1 MATKPGTG
9 KADFPGAGG
18 AIDAKTREAFN
29 GAIDAMAEWR
39 EEMAG
44 STERYSKK
52 VFDKLGVAAR
62 AMGWPDELIEA
73 TREQLEH
80 ASKLQMHMLDQV
92 MDAWQQQM
100 KAPGSASLAERVMGS
115 MPPFQSMGGGMPS
128 FPGVEAFQQAMSNM
142 PGMQGMGGLPFAPM
156 QFWMQAAE
164 MWQKHWASAMSMW
177 MSNLSAMPGMD
188 PKGPRWK

>member
-1 MATKPGTG
+1 MAMKATS

-52 VFDKLGVAAR
+52 VFDRMSVAAR
-62 AMGWPDELIEA
+62 LMGWPEELIEA
-73 TREQLEH
+73 TREQVEH
-80 ASKLQMHMLDQV
+80 ASKIQMHMLDQV
-92 MDAWQQQM
+92 MDAWEQQM
-100 KAPGSASLAERVMGS
+100 KSPGSNVFAERITT
-115 MPPFQSMGGGMPS
+115 GMQS
-128 FPGVEAFQQAMSNM
+128 FPGMPTFPGMEAFQKTFGSAPGRSGM
-142 PGMQGMGGLPFAPM
+142 PDAGGLPLAPL

-164 MWQKHWASAMSMW
+164 MWQKNWNSAMSMW
-177 MSNLSAMPGMD
+177 MNNLPGAD
-188 PKGPRWK
+188 GKSQR

>member
-1 MATKPGTG
+1 MATKSTG
-9 KADFPGAGG
+9 GKTDFPGAGG

-52 VFDKLGVAAR
+52 VFDKMGVAAR
-62 AMGWPDELIEA
+62 AMGWPEELIQA
-73 TREQLEH
+73 TREQIEH

-92 MDAWQQQM
+92 MDAWQEQV
-100 KAPGSASLAERVMGS
+100 KTPGSSVFLERMTTGK
-115 MPPFQSMGGGMPS
+115 MPS
-128 FPGVEAFQQAMSNM
+128 FPGMEAFQQVMSQMQGM
-142 PGMQGMGGLPFAPM
+142 PGMSGVGMAPL

-164 MWQKHWASAMSMW
+164 MWQKSWASAMSMW
-177 MSNLSAMPGMD
+177 MSSFPGMPGMAGMPGLD
-188 PKGPRWK
+188 SKDER

>member
-1 MATKPGTG
+1 MASKSTG
-9 KADFPGAGG
+9 GKTDFPGAGG

-52 VFDKLGVAAR
+52 VFDKMGVAAR
-62 AMGWPDELIEA
+62 AMGWPEELIQA
-73 TREQLEH
+73 TREQMEH

-92 MDAWQQQM
+92 MDAWQEQI
-100 KAPGSASLAERVMGS
+100 KSPGSTAFVERMTTGK
-115 MPPFQSMGGGMPS
+115 MPS
-128 FPGVEAFQQAMSNM
+128 FPGMEAFQQAMSNM
-142 PGMQGMGGLPFAPM
+142 PGMSGMPGMGGLGMAPL

-164 MWQKHWASAMSMW
+164 MWQKSWASAMSMW
-177 MSNLSAMPGMD
+177 MSNFPGMTGMPGMPGYD
-188 PKGPRWK
+188 PKDQRWK